1 MSRLHSLRCFTL
13 VSMFLFSIV
22 CAPMAVVVQANS
34 TQTQPTAFLPSW
46 NLSTPTA
53 YYPMTDGT
61 GVDEIQLLHLDDPST
76 YGYDELGNFYV
87 AMVEDYGSI
96 GDYTASY
103 RGIHIAKFD
112 PNGTLVWGKNI
123 QSNNY
128 CQYDYQYC
136 TIAALH
142 IIGVDEFYLVASTY
156 YVSSLTFDSS
166 LSLSL
171 SGHQLIVAYHDS
183 NGWSWAE
190 ATSTPS
196 YAYQYLLDNQVDS
209 ADNLILTLY
218 EGQSGTYN
226 EFTIKAYSTQGG
238 KWNRQLET
246 YYDSTFPLMTLDGT
260 DIHFMALTKN
270 NLRYDSQSTSC
281 PIGSEQEFCYI
292 WVSLNTNGVRTY
304 ATSVA
309 YPSVYFT
316 TFSVNNSIASLYG
329 NSVDF
334 ISNYDTATNFTG
346 TMTSTNTSTYAGV
359 LASLD
364 SNGWIRHSITGVT
377 LDEGDGYS
385 LNTAYF
391 NSDGS
396 GILYQVQTTQDVVF
410 DGINVREHPNLA
422 IEYSIIGFDAQH
434 DYLWHTGI
442 AADGIDAFR
451 VSEPHSGY
459 MPIWW
464 HTDSNSQYISY
475 PYAGSSVSTPYSV
488 LLWVSESNGTI
499 LDSEATTGFGLAS
512 SPEGGLMTFD
522 SFNDKIEYFMPD
534 LDGDNFGTNDNC
546 PTVYNPTQ
554 DDYNSNTQGDACDDD
569 DDSDTILDGSDLCPL
584 GELDWTSSTIT
595 DHDADGCRDSSLEDG
610 DDDND
615 GHSDTT
621 DACPVGITGAGN
633 DFDVDGCKD
642 SEDNDDDN
650 DGVSDGSDSCSQGE
664 LGWSSGT
671 VTDHDSDGCRDTSED
686 SDDDNDGVTDVA
698 DSCPTGSTNWPSN
711 LNTDFDADGCKD
723 SFEDEDND
731 GDGVPNPSDDCPFS
745 TTMVDESGCSAAQ
758 NIDGNEGNSESSTTV
773 YYVCQQGSIVVTDL
787 ADCPDSANNS
797 NASEQSGNVTEFF
810 FVCPGGTS
818 VVSDMADCPE
828 GLPSTSNQN
837 ITYIL
842 NPNSSLSDDFTV
854 CPGGTVI
861 VMDEKNCPTTDDSS
875 SESAIQSTN
884 DASSSTDTLV
894 LLFAGGAFIMA
905 MGAVI
910 IVLVRRPVQSNEGVY
925 SNYDT
930 SESLFK
936 EQPHIPEPTVSK
948 APPITMKGS
957 SRDGYEWIEW
967 PPNTDQH
974 WYRADD
980 SRDEWSLYQ
989 Q

>member
-1 MSRLHSLRCFTL
+1 M
-13 VSMFLFSIV
+13 
-22 CAPMAVVVQANS
+22 
-34 TQTQPTAFLPSW
+34 
-46 NLSTPTA
+46 
-53 YYPMTDGT
+53 
-61 GVDEIQLLHLDDPST
+61 
-76 YGYDELGNFYV
+76 
-87 AMVEDYGSI
+87 
-96 GDYTASY
+96 
-103 RGIHIAKFD
+103 
-112 PNGTLVWGKNI
+112 WGKNI

-136 TIAALH
+136 TIIGLH
-142 IIGVDEFYLVASTY
+142 ILGDDEFYLVASTT
-156 YVSSLTFDSS
+156 YVSTLTFDSS

-260 DIHFMALTKN
+260 DIHFMALTKT

-359 LASLD
+359 IASLN

-377 LDEGDGYS
+377 LDESDGYS
-385 LNTAYF
+385 FNTAYF

-396 GILYQVQTTQDVVF
+396 GVLYQLQTTQDVVF
-410 DGINVREHPNLA
+410 DGINVREYPNFA

-442 AADGIDAFR
+442 AADGIDVFKA
-451 VSEPHSGY
+451 SEPHSGY

-464 HTDSNSQYISY
+464 YTDSNSQYISY
-475 PYAGSSVSTPYSV
+475 PYGGSSVSTPYSV

-499 LDSEATTGFGLAS
+499 LDSETTTAFGLAS

-522 SFNDKIEYFMPD
+522 SINDKIEYFMPD
-534 LDGDNFGTNDNC
+534 LDGDNYGTNDNC
-546 PTVYNPTQ
+546 PSVYNPSQ
-554 DDYNSNTQGDACDDD
+554 SDYNSNTQGDACDDD
-569 DDSDTILDGSDLCPL
+569 DDSDTILDGSDLCPQ
-584 GELDWTSSTIT
+584 GELNWISTTIT
-595 DHDADGCRDSSLEDG
+595 DHDGDGCLDSSSEDG

-633 DFDVDGCKD
+633 DFDVDGCKN

-650 DGVSDGSDSCSQGE
+650 DGVSDGSDSCPQGE

-671 VTDHDSDGCRDTSED
+671 VTDHDADGCRDATED
-686 SDDDNDGVTDVA
+686 SDDDNDGVTDIA
-698 DSCPTGSTNWPSN
+698 DSCPKGATNWPSN
-711 LNTDFDADGCKD
+711 LNTDFDADGCQD
-723 SFEDEDND
+723 SFEDEDDD
-731 GDGVPNPSDDCPFS
+731 GDGVANPNDACPSS
-745 TTMVDESGCSAAQ
+745 TGPVDEDGCSAAQ
-758 NIDGNEGNSESSTTV
+758 NIDENQGGSGSTTTV
-773 YYVCQQGSIVVTDL
+773 YYVCQQGSLVVTDL
-787 ADCPDSANNS
+787 SDCPDSVDETNTSES
-797 NASEQSGNVTEFF
+797 NTNVTEFF

-818 VVSDMADCPE
+818 VVSDMADCPDD
-828 GLPSTSNQN
+828 LPSTSNQN
-837 ITYIL
+837 ITYIID
-842 NPNSSLSDDFTV
+842 PNSSLSDDFTV
-854 CPGGTVI
+854 CPGGSVI
-861 VMDEKNCPTTDDSS
+861 VKDQNDCPAAGGSS
-875 SESAIQSTN
+875 SNSVVQGNDESSG
-884 DASSSTDTLV
+884 SSDTLV
-894 LLFAGGAFIMA
+894 LMFAGGAFLMA
-905 MGAVI
+905 MGAVV
-910 IVLVRRPVQSNEGVY
+910 IVLIRRPVIPTDANY
-925 SNYDT
+925 SKFDT
-930 SESLFK
+930 TESMFK
-936 EQPHIPEPTVSK
+936 QQPEFPEITQSK
-948 APPITMKGS
+948 APPITMAGN

-974 WYRADD
+974 WYRTEGSAGD
-980 SRDEWSLYQ
+980 WNQYQ
-989 Q
+989 S